1 MSLKPDRKE
10 QAMFVRSVTV
20 TKVKE
25 YPPGDIR
32 DGGRVGEL
40 LVDLGDILIRGH
52 YISIGKG
59 EVIMDL
65 PIRGW
70 LNKLDVKVHIHHAV
84 RSAILRAT
92 QKSWKLGGSVTETVK
107 PSGGWRR

>member
-1 MSLKPDRKE
+1 
-10 QAMFVRSVTV
+10 MFVRSVTV
-20 TKVKE
+20 IKVKE

-32 DGGRVGEL
+32 VGGKAGEL
-40 LVDLGDILIRGH
+40 VVDLGDLLIRGH
-52 YISIGKG
+52 YIFIGGKE

-70 LNKLDVKVHIHHAV
+70 LNKLDVKVPIHYAL

-92 QKSWKLGGSVTETVK
+92 QKSWKLGGSVTEKVY
-107 PSGGWRR
+107 PSGRFLR